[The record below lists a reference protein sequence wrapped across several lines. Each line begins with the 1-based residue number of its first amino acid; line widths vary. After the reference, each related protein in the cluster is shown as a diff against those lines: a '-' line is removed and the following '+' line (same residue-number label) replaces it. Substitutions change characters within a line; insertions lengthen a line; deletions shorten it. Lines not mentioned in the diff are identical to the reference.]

1 MELKILYNL
10 KDDVMMDRRLILIE
24 GLPGS
29 GKSTVAKMVSEILI
43 GQGKEVQLFQE
54 GNLDHPADYEGVSF
68 YYAGDFEALL
78 GTHEDYRE
86 VLESNAIAYDQG
98 FLIPYRKMKEQWGI
112 EVPDHIVQDIFRRDL
127 RNSF

>member
-43 GQGKEVQLFQE
+43 G
-54 GNLDHPADYEGVSF
+54 
-68 YYAGDFEALL
+68 
-78 GTHEDYRE
+78 
-86 VLESNAIAYDQG
+86 
-98 FLIPYRKMKEQWGI
+98 
-112 EVPDHIVQDIFRRDL
+112 
-127 RNSF
+127 